1 MTFIDE
7 ADVGPPSAS
16 SCCRKLFDP
25 ERAMVPRFSTRS
37 SLVMPTPL
45 SWIVSVFASGSQ
57 LMRIAISLPSS
68 AGPSDVSE
76 ACLRFS
82 SASDEFETSS
92 RTKTSLSV

>member
-1 MTFIDE
+1 
-7 ADVGPPSAS
+7 
-16 SCCRKLFDP
+16 
-25 ERAMVPRFSTRS
+25 MVPRFSTRS

-76 ACLRFS
+76 ACLRLELDVCTQVICG
-82 SASDEFETSS
+82 AT
-92 RTKTSLSV
+92 